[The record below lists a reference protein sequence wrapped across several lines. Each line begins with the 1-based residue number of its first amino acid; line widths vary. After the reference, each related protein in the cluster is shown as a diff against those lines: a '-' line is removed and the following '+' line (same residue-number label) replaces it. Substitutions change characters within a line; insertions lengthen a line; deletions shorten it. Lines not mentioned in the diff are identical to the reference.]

1 MRVRFFVCF
10 ALMAALV
17 GCSAVGDV
25 VGGAVGGAIPTTGD
39 TAADASSAQRFLP
52 NLSNYGYTSI
62 EASSI
67 SSAIA
72 SVGGSASLLT
82 GDPVAAALIG
92 QIDGM
97 IQCYQSVGAVAAR
110 IYTES
115 DLSGALQGDIPKVGA
130 LAVINQDRLANN
142 FLQCAVLPG
151 MRSQSA
157 GVEPC
162 LGSGTFSRD
171 GETLHYVYAASNPE
185 LCSLFV
191 AAMPAQ

>member
-1 MRVRFFVCF
+1 MRFRFFVF
-10 ALMAALV
+10 LALMAALV
-17 GCSAVGDV
+17 GCSAVGDL
-25 VGGAVGGAIPTTGD
+25 VGGAVGGAVPTTGD

-82 GDPVAAALIG
+82 GDPVAAVLIG

-97 IQCYQSVGAVAAR
+97 IQCYEGVGAVAAR

-115 DLSGALQGDIPKVGA
+115 NLSGALQGEVPRIGA
-130 LAVINQDRLANN
+130 LAIINQDRLANN

-151 MRSQSA
+151 LRSQA
-157 GVEPC
+157 ALEPC

-171 GETLHYVYAASNPE
+171 GETLHYVYAATNPD